1 MILQRLSQE
10 DWYQRL
16 SGILIT
22 LQDGCDRRGG
32 ESNIF
37 LTNPRNPNLSTRAA
51 LKRAQQL
58 LGTDKADIRIFY
70 DPSQQ
75 PAAT

>member
-22 LQDGCDRRGG
+22 LQDGCDRRAD

-58 LGTDKADIRIFY
+58 LGTDKADIWIFY